1 MRRLNVRYAQIGECI
16 KKSLFGLSRKPRSP
30 ELQPGEL
37 LLLQLEKHEAA
48 LLGKL
53 ESRIDFALVFD
64 HLEHDPNGTVSQT
77 YWPQAIQTWPYIIH
91 CSATVPT
98 VPFSLELLNLS
109 KNYGGQQNPQY
120 IDLEDEE
127 IILRYLQWNLGELPE
142 PEKQAVPS
150 TQLPQTFGRERTL
163 KAIYNHDRIVT
174 LRQPAKRT
182 VTVQRFERNQSLADG
197 LKSYYEHR
205 CQVCGQDFLP
215 VYGVQV
221 ADTHHIH
228 YLREGGLDISVN
240 IIVVCPNHHRVIH
253 ATNSH
258 FNRQTLTYEYPNGLH
273 ERLILTDHFTNAPDF
288 IRHGAGAGDGA

>member
-1 MRRLNVRYAQIGECI
+1 MRRLNVKHTQIGECI
-16 KKSLFGLSRKPRSP
+16 KKSLFGLSKMPRNP

-37 LLLQLEKHEAA
+37 LLLQLEKHEAE

-64 HLEHDPNGTVSQT
+64 RLEHDPNGTISRSH
-77 YWPQAIQTWPYIIH
+77 WPHAIRTWPYIVH

-109 KNYGGQQNPQY
+109 RDYGGQQNARY
-120 IDLEDEE
+120 IVPEDER
-127 IILRYLQWNLGELPE
+127 IILRYLQWGFGDAPE
-142 PEKQAVPS
+142 PERQAVPPS
-150 TQLPQTFGRERTL
+150 QLAQTFGPGRTL
-163 KAIYNHDRIVT
+163 EAIYNHDRIIT
-174 LRQPAKRT
+174 LRRPARRT
-182 VTVQRFERNQSLADG
+182 VTVQRFERNHSLAEG

-205 CQVCGQDFLP
+205 CQICVYDFRP

-228 YLREGGLDISVN
+228 YLREGGPDVSGN
-240 IIVVCPNHHRVIH
+240 IVVVCPNHHRVIH

-258 FNRQTLTYEYPNGLH
+258 FDRRTLTYEYPNGLR
-273 ERLILTDHFTNAPDF
+273 EPLTLTDHFTNAPDVT
-288 IRHGAGAGDGA
+288 G